1 MSDLYGVLGVDRNA
15 SEKEIKTAFRQLSMK
30 YHPDKN
36 PDNQEAL
43 EKFQTISAAYDVLSD
58 NEKRQ
63 QYDQQSSNPF
73 GGMGGGGF
81 PGHPGFRHA
90 AGVDDFGDINHVFNM
105 MFGGGGGGGGFGGMG
120 GMGGMGGIHMGGMP
134 GVRIFHNGQPFGGHP
149 FFQQQMQKPPP
160 IIKNIDITLE
170 QCYQGCT
177 IPVEIERW
185 VLVDQSMRSI
195 EREVVQITIPPG
207 LTESDIIMLQGRG
220 NKVND
225 QLKGDIKIAMNITNN
240 TIFERHGMDLIIK
253 RKLKL
258 KEALCG
264 FSFEIP
270 HLNGKTLSI
279 QNINNM
285 TVITPNY
292 KHVVPNMGMVRDG
305 NSGNLIIEFELQF
318 PDKLT
323 NEQIE
328 KLRDIL

>member
-1 MSDLYGVLGVDRNA
+1 
-15 SEKEIKTAFRQLSMK
+15 
-30 YHPDKN
+30 
-36 PDNQEAL
+36 
-43 EKFQTISAAYDVLSD
+43 
-58 NEKRQ
+58 
-63 QYDQQSSNPF
+63 
-73 GGMGGGGF
+73 
-81 PGHPGFRHA
+81 
-90 AGVDDFGDINHVFNM
+90 
-105 MFGGGGGGGGFGGMG
+105 
-120 GMGGMGGIHMGGMP
+120 
-134 GVRIFHNGQPFGGHP
+134 
-149 FFQQQMQKPPP
+149 
-160 IIKNIDITLE
+160 
-170 QCYQGCT
+170 
-177 IPVEIERW
+177 
-185 VLVDQSMRSI
+185 
-195 EREVVQITIPPG
+195 
-207 LTESDIIMLQGRG
+207 
-220 NKVND
+220 
-225 QLKGDIKIAMNITNN
+225 
-240 TIFERHGMDLIIK
+240 MDLIIK